1 MRFFLHTTLLFISF
15 SAFSQN
21 TVSFERLDFS
31 KDVQGDLASFDLR
44 PDNSLWMKASS
55 DTNKVSLAKASK
67 YDLGASW
74 KINVQMNVN
83 PSNSNNVKFY
93 ILSDSPYLAT
103 ASNAYYVVIGNNSDE
118 VSLYSQTAGGATKV
132 IDGLDKRLDKDTV
145 KVEVIASLDK
155 TGKFTLW
162 SKRSDESAYYE
173 EGTAQI
179 KRNYS
184 GTSHLG
190 FLCTY
195 SSKNTDKFIIKEVA
209 IAYPEKDADPGGGG
223 GGNDNPDLPAIEEE
237 NFSLSAKSFS
247 NGGEPIYVQYK
258 FPEEGY
264 VGRIFTFDSAGN
276 KIEELANNSTLG
288 KEGRFQLK
296 ANYPEGIIVVLAEAR
311 TKNGNFIRKKIP
323 VVCGE

>member
-1 MRFFLHTTLLFISF
+1 MRFFLYTTLLFISI
-15 SAFSQN
+15 SAFSQGN
-21 TVSFERLDFS
+21 LNFQALDFS
-31 KDVQGDLASFDLR
+31 KDVLGDPAAFDLHT
-44 PDNSLWMKASS
+44 DNSLWMKASS
-55 DTNKVSLAKASK
+55 DTNKVSLVKASK

-74 KINVQMNVN
+74 KISIQMNVN

-93 ILSDSPYLAT
+93 ILSDSPTLAT
-103 ASNAYYVVIGNNSDE
+103 ASNAYYVVMGNNSDE
-118 VSLYSQTAGGATKV
+118 VSLYSQTASGATKV

-145 KVEVIASLDK
+145 RVEVIVSLDK

-162 SKRSDESAYYE
+162 SKRSDESTYFE

-179 KRNYS
+179 KRNYP

-195 SSKNTDKFIIKEVA
+195 SSKNTDKFIVKEVG
-209 IAYPEKDADPGGGG
+209 IVYPEKDEDPGGGEG
-223 GGNDNPDLPAIEEE
+223 GNPDLPAIEEE

-247 NGGEPIYVQYK
+247 KGDEPFYVQYK

-276 KIEELANNSTLG
+276 KVEELANNTILS

-296 ANYPEGIIVVLAEAR
+296 ANYPEGIVVVLAEAR
-311 TKNGNFIRKKIP
+311 TKNGSFVRKKIP
-323 VVCGE
+323 VVCGQ